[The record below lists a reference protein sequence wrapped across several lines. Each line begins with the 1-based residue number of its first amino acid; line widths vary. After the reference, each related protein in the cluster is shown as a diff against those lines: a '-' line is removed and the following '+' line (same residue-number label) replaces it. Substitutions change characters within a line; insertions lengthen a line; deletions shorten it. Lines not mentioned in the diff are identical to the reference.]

1 VNALRLLALGLLA
14 VVPVA
19 AASIPAGEARP
30 AGPSGSA
37 ADCTITST
45 GLVPLTDLTGK
56 RTYRG
61 HRGGLYPGGLNRP
74 PRTYLDLGLAA
85 AKRVRPINGRVVLL
99 SIGMSNATQ
108 EFAPFVRLAEEEPGL
123 SPTVELVDGAMA
135 GWDAMR
141 IARPAAGYWRAV
153 DRRLDAAGASP
164 RQVQAVWLKTAI
176 SGEDRPFPEDAR
188 ALQAQLRTIVSILP
202 LRFPNLRLIYVSSR
216 TYGGYA
222 ITPANPEP
230 AAYDSGYAV
239 RWLIQER
246 MQGKLR
252 GPWIG
257 WGPYLWT
264 DGEKGRADGFTWAC
278 PDVKQ
283 DGMHP
288 SPAGSA
294 KIARALLRFFKT
306 DPTSKGW
313 FAPTS

>member
-1 VNALRLLALGLLA
+1 VNALRVLALGLIA
-14 VVPVA
+14 FVPIA
-19 AASIPAGEARP
+19 AAKGAPEGEAR
-30 AGPSGSA
+30 SA

-56 RTYRG
+56 KTYRG
-61 HRGGLYPGGLNRP
+61 YRGGLYPGGLNRP
-74 PRTYLDLGLAA
+74 SRLYLDQGLAA
-85 AKRVRPINGRVVLL
+85 ARRVRPINGRVVLL

-108 EFAPFVRLAEEEPGL
+108 EFSSFIRLAEEEPGL
-123 SPTVELVDGAMA
+123 SPTVELVDGAMG
-135 GWDAMR
+135 GWDAIR

-153 DRRLDAAGASP
+153 DRRLVAVGASP
-164 RQVQAVWLKTAI
+164 REVQAVWLKTAI

-188 ALQAQLRTIVSILP
+188 ALQTQLRTIVSILP
-202 LRFPNLRLIYVSSR
+202 RRFPNLRLIYVSSR
-216 TYGGYA
+216 TYAGYA
-222 ITPANPEP
+222 ITPVNPEP

-264 DGEKGRADGFTWAC
+264 DGEKGRTDGFTWTC

-306 DPTSKGW
+306 DPTSKSW
-313 FAPTS
+313 FAPTP

>member
-1 VNALRLLALGLLA
+1 MNALRLLALSALA

-19 AASIPAGEARP
+19 AAQAPTSEAR
-30 AGPSGSA
+30 SS

-45 GLVPLTDLTGK
+45 GLVPLPDLTGK
-56 RTYRG
+56 RTYQG

-74 PRTYLDLGLAA
+74 PRSYLNLGLAA
-85 AKRVRPINGRVVLL
+85 AKRVRPIDGRVVLL
-99 SIGMSNATQ
+99 SIGMSNTTQ
-108 EFAPFVRLAEEEPGL
+108 EFAPFIRLAEQDPQL
-123 SPTVELVDGAMA
+123 SATVTLVDGAMG
-135 GWDAMR
+135 GWDARR

-153 DRRLDAAGASP
+153 DRRLEAAGASP
-164 RQVQAVWLKTAI
+164 RSVQAVWLKTAI
-176 SGEDRPFPEDAR
+176 SGEDRAFPDDAR
-188 ALQAQLRTIVSILP
+188 ALQAQLRTIVRILP
-202 LRFPNLRLIYVSSR
+202 QRFPNLRLIYVSSR
-216 TYGGYA
+216 TYAGYS
-222 ITPANPEP
+222 ITPVNPEP

-239 RWLIQER
+239 RWLVQDRMLER
-246 MQGKLR
+246 IR

-264 DGEKGRADGFTWAC
+264 DGEKGRADGFTWTC

-294 KIARALLRFFKT
+294 KVARALLRFFKT

>member
-1 VNALRLLALGLLA
+1 VTALRLLILAALAL
-14 VVPVA
+14 VPVA
-19 AASIPAGEARP
+19 AATPAPAGEAR
-30 AGPSGSA
+30 SA
-37 ADCTITST
+37 ADCSITST
-45 GLVPLTDLTGK
+45 GLVPLTDLSGK

-61 HRGGLYPGGLNRP
+61 HRGGLYPNGSNRAPRWYLNA
-74 PRTYLDLGLAA
+74 GLAA
-85 AKRVRPINGRVVLL
+85 AKRVRPIDGQVVLL

-108 EFAPFVRLAEEEPGL
+108 EFVPFIRLADADPQL
-123 SPTVELVDGAMA
+123 SPTVTLVDGAMG
-135 GWDAMR
+135 GWDARR

-153 DRRLDAAGASP
+153 DRRLQAAGTSP
-164 RQVQAVWLKTAI
+164 RAVQAVWLKTAI
-176 SGEDRPFPEDAR
+176 SGEDRVFPEDAR
-188 ALQAQLRTIVSILP
+188 ALQAQLRTIVRILP
-202 LRFPNLRLIYVSSR
+202 QRFPNLRLIYVSSR

-222 ITPANPEP
+222 ITPVNPEP

-246 MQGKLR
+246 MQDRRR

-264 DGEKGRADGFTWAC
+264 DGEKGRADGFTWIC

-288 SPAGSA
+288 SPAGAA
-294 KIARALLRFFKT
+294 KVARALLRFFKT

>member
-1 VNALRLLALGLLA
+1 MNALRLLVLSMLAL
-14 VVPVA
+14 VPVA
-19 AASIPAGEARP
+19 AAQAPASVAR
-30 AGPSGSA
+30 SS
-37 ADCTITST
+37 ADCTIRST
-45 GLVPLTDLTGK
+45 GLVPLTDLSGK

-74 PRTYLDLGLAA
+74 PRPYLNAGRAA
-85 AKRVRPINGRVVLL
+85 AKRIHPIDGQVVLL

-108 EFAPFVRLAEEEPGL
+108 EFVPFIRLAEQDPQV
-123 SPTVELVDGAMA
+123 SPPITLVDGAMG
-135 GWDAMR
+135 GWDAKR

-153 DRRLDAAGASP
+153 DRRLQAAGTSP
-164 RQVQAVWLKTAI
+164 RAVQAVWLKTAI
-176 SGEDRPFPEDAR
+176 SGEDRVFPDDAR
-188 ALQAQLRTIVSILP
+188 ALQSQLRSIVQILP
-202 LRFPNLRLIYVSSR
+202 QRFPNLRLIYVSSR
-216 TYGGYA
+216 TYAGYA
-222 ITPANPEP
+222 ITPVNPEP

-239 RWLIQER
+239 RWLVQDR
-246 MQGKLR
+246 MLGRLR

-264 DGEKGRADGFTWAC
+264 DGEKGRADGFTWTC

-288 SPAGSA
+288 SPAGA
-294 KIARALLRFFKT
+294 GKVARALLRFFKT

>member
-1 VNALRLLALGLLA
+1 MTALRLLILFALA

-19 AASIPAGEARP
+19 AATTAPAGQTRT
-30 AGPSGSA
+30 S
-37 ADCTITST
+37 ADCSITST

-61 HRGGLYPGGLNRP
+61 QRGGLYPNGLNRP
-74 PRTYLDLGLAA
+74 SRPYLNVGLAA
-85 AKRVRPINGRVVLL
+85 AKRIRPIDGQVVLL

-108 EFAPFVRLAEEEPGL
+108 EFTPFIRLADQDPQL
-123 SPTVELVDGAMA
+123 SPTLTLVDGAMG
-135 GWDAMR
+135 GWDARR
-141 IARPAAGYWRAV
+141 IAQPAAGYWRAV
-153 DRRLDAAGASP
+153 DRRLLAAGTSP
-164 RQVQAVWLKTAI
+164 RAVQAVWLKTAI
-176 SGEDRPFPEDAR
+176 SGEDRVFPEDAR
-188 ALQAQLRTIVSILP
+188 ALQMQLRAIVRILP
-202 LRFPNLRLIYVSSR
+202 QRFPNLRLIYVSSR
-216 TYGGYA
+216 TYAGYA
-222 ITPANPEP
+222 ITPVNPEP

-239 RWLIQER
+239 RWLIQDR
-246 MQGKLR
+246 MQNRLR

-264 DGEKGRADGFTWAC
+264 DGERGRADGLTWTC

-288 SPAGSA
+288 SPAGAA
-294 KIARALLRFFKT
+294 KVARALIRSFKT

>member
-1 VNALRLLALGLLA
+1 VFTLRLLALSALA
-14 VVPVA
+14 CVPVA
-19 AASIPAGEARP
+19 AAQAPTGVTRA
-30 AGPSGSA
+30 A

-45 GLVPLTDLTGK
+45 GLVPVTDPSGK
-56 RTYRG
+56 KTYRG

-74 PRTYLDLGLAA
+74 SRTYLQAGLAA
-85 AKRVRPINGRVVLL
+85 AARVRPVNGRVGLL

-108 EFAPFVRLAEEEPGL
+108 EFKPFIPLAEQDPDKGA
-123 SPTVELVDGAMA
+123 TVKLVDGAMG
-135 GWDAMR
+135 GWDANR

-153 DRRLDAAGASP
+153 DRRLVAAGASP
-164 RQVQAVWLKTAI
+164 REVQAVWLKTAI
-176 SGEDRPFPEDAR
+176 SGEDRPFPADAR

-202 LRFPNLRLIYVSSR
+202 RRFPNLRLVYLSSR

-222 ITPANPEP
+222 ITPVNPEP
-230 AAYDSGYAV
+230 AAYDSAYAV

-246 MQGKLR
+246 MQGKMR

-264 DGEKGRADGFTWAC
+264 DGEKGRADGLTWTCA
-278 PDVKQ
+278 DVKA

-288 SPAGSA
+288 SPAGA
-294 KIARALLRFFKT
+294 TKVARALLRFFKT

>member
-1 VNALRLLALGLLA
+1 VNALRVLALGLIA
-14 VVPVA
+14 FVPIA
-19 AASIPAGEARP
+19 AAKGAPAGEART
-30 AGPSGSA
+30 A

-45 GLVPLTDLTGK
+45 GLVPLTDLSGN

-61 HRGGLYPGGLNRP
+61 HRGGLYPGGVNRP
-74 PRTYLDLGLAA
+74 PRGYLNLGLAA
-85 AKRVRPINGRVVLL
+85 AKRVRPIDGQVVLL

-108 EFAPFVRLAEEEPGL
+108 EFVPFIRLAEQDPDL
-123 SPTVELVDGAMA
+123 SATLTLVDGAMG
-135 GWDAMR
+135 GWDARR

-153 DRRLDAAGASP
+153 DRRLQAAGTSP
-164 RQVQAVWLKTAI
+164 SAVQAVWLKTAI
-176 SGEDRPFPEDAR
+176 SGEDRTFPEDAR
-188 ALQAQLRTIVSILP
+188 ALQAQLRAIVRILP
-202 LRFPNLRLIYVSSR
+202 QRFPNLRLIYVSSR
-216 TYGGYA
+216 TYAGYA
-222 ITPANPEP
+222 ITPLNPEP
-230 AAYDSGYAV
+230 AAYDSGFAV
-239 RWLIQER
+239 RWLIQDRMLER
-246 MQGKLR
+246 FR

-264 DGEKGRADGFTWAC
+264 DGEKGRLDGLTWTC

-294 KIARALLRFFKT
+294 KVSRALLRFFKT